1 MIETIDK
8 EPWNYI
14 LYSKNGK
21 FILSVLC
28 GSSAIY
34 ETTIE
39 LNQQEEKAVNEG
51 KVKELVRQIQNSPTR
66 FASRKIQGFSHPG
79 AK

>member
-1 MIETIDK
+1 MSAKKSDNSSGE
-8 EPWNYI
+8 
-14 LYSKNGK
+14 SKASKSNVH
-21 FILSVLC
+21 VLDEK
-28 GSSAIY
+28 AM
-34 ETTIE
+34 
-39 LNQQEEKAVNEG
+39 EEKAVNEG